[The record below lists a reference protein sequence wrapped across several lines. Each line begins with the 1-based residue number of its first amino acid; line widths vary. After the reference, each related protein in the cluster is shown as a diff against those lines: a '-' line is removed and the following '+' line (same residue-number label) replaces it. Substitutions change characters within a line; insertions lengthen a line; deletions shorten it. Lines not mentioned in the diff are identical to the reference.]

1 MKFKRT
7 ALATLLACGFAAN
20 VLAEKIG
27 DAPEDF
33 TYISE
38 EANEE
43 RFVLSTDEWAA
54 IQIFAAT
61 ARALP
66 ITEDDMRNEF
76 LLGSLDFGSNYQE
89 LLRSYQSVHDI
100 SGQWLNAG
108 GYRDQ
113 MVGLATDIVIYS
125 DDVLTG
131 SERISLFVDRIWSA
145 ILEDDLAAGD
155 RYLIVTRTLL
165 EKMLTDTQEYY
176 DKADDLGTKLTE
188 FVNTLDAEDHELQEV
203 QSANADILENDGSA
217 TKDEIDALQD
227 RIEEV
232 NREYSKWVKVAA
244 TSPVYSTVAFPFGL
258 IASIGAASGGTAQ
271 AIALKNEIGFIKEDI
286 ESLSKRLRTEELTY
300 ASWQLAN
307 SSITNTRDQLSE
319 ALNALEKLKGAWVL
333 VVAQLEA
340 ALEGIQEANSEDVIN
355 NPDLLTALALTASE
369 LEDLETRWGEIKE
382 STEEWVRNAYVTQSN
397 E

>member
-131 SERISLFVDRIWSA
+131 SENISYFVDKLYSA
-145 ILEDDLAAGD
+145 INDNNLAVGD
-155 RYLIVTRTLL
+155 SYLTIIRRLL
-165 EKMLTDTQEYY
+165 DNMLTDTQEYY
-176 DKADDLGTKLTE
+176 NKADDLGTKLTE
-188 FVNTLDAEDHELQEV
+188 FVNTLDAEDQELQEV

-271 AIALKNEIGFIKEDI
+271 AIALKNEINFIKEDI
-286 ESLSKRLRTEELTY
+286 DSLTKRLRTEELTY

-333 VVAQLEA
+333 VVAQLQA
-340 ALEGIQEANSEDVIN
+340 ALDGIQSANSEDVID
-355 NPDLLTALALTASE
+355 NPDLLIAIALTATE
-369 LEDLETRWGEIKE
+369 LQELETRWGEIKE
-382 STEEWVRNAYVTQSN
+382 TTEEWVRNAYVTQSD